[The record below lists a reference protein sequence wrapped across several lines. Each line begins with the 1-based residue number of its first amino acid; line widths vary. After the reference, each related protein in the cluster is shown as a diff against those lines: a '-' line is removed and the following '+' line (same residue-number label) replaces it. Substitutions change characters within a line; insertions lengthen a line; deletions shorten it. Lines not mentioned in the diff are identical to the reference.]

1 MARAKM
7 TISEKEEPQ
16 HQGVAVQWGPDQDA
30 DKLKGCV
37 ASPVLLRSC
46 LLPEQ
51 ACQTPKSWG
60 SIWTSL
66 PDSESGLEPGWF
78 SPVELFETFRNRSK

>member
-51 ACQTPKSWG
+51 ACQTPKS
-60 SIWTSL
+60 SIGTSL
-66 PDSESGLEPGWF
+66 QGSESALEPGWF
-78 SPVELFETFRNRSK
+78 SPVELFETFPNRSK

>member
-30 DKLKGCV
+30 DKLKRCV

-51 ACQTPKSWG
+51 ACQTLSRAHTGIGDHHRKS
-60 SIWTSL
+60 TS
-66 PDSESGLEPGWF
+66 
-78 SPVELFETFRNRSK
+78 